1 MRLTSPLQRDRRN
14 CPRPSGIV
22 LGVALTALIGGALAS
37 ATPAARQA
45 PLVLIDVGVEDPD
58 GRTIAGLTRD
68 DFEIV
73 SDDAVRPLEFFAAGK
88 EQPLSLVVLVDVSLS
103 MESRVKRSA
112 IREELERR
120 LPLLLAPHDR
130 VQAGAFARQI
140 SISPPFAGNSK
151 AFLTAVRKTL
161 DPRDEETLGPS
172 RLWDAL
178 DEAIKALARSEGRRA
193 VLLVTDGQATG
204 NRDGPQEVAPRAVAA
219 GVAVSVVG
227 LDWERTIR
235 QDAETGV
242 RVRPGVAL
250 EWIAGATGGRYLR
263 DQLIPAEP
271 GPVLE
276 RLLADLHERY
286 TLGFTPPVA
295 DGKMHDLDVRVRKSG
310 VKLRARR
317 SYLAP
322 PNPEP

>member
-1 MRLTSPLQRDRRN
+1 M
-14 CPRPSGIV
+14 
-22 LGVALTALIGGALAS
+22 
-37 ATPAARQA
+37 
-45 PLVLIDVGVEDPD
+45 LIDVGVEDPMD
-58 GRTIAGLTRD
+58 ERSPDSRATTSRSSAATPCGHSSSL
-68 DFEIV
+68 
-73 SDDAVRPLEFFAAGK
+73 RPAKNG
-88 EQPLSLVVLVDVSLS
+88 LSLVVLVDVSTS

-112 IREELERR
+112 IREEVERR
-120 LPLLLAPHDR
+120 LPLLLAPRDR
-130 VQAGAFARQI
+130 VQAGAFAQQI

-178 DEAIKALARSEGRRA
+178 DEAIKALVTSEGRRS
-193 VLLVTDGQATG
+193 VLVVTDGQATG

-250 EWIAGATGGRYLR
+250 EWIAGATGGRYTGSADPSR
-263 DQLIPAEP
+263 ARTRPRTPARRP
-271 GPVLE
+271 PRTLHA
-276 RLLADLHERY
+276 RLHAAI
-286 TLGFTPPVA
+286 A
-295 DGKMHDLDVRVRKSG
+295 DGKMHDLEVRVRKSG
-310 VKLRARR
+310 VSFVRAFVSRAAEPRTVNLR
-317 SYLAP
+317 
-322 PNPEP
+322 

>member
-1 MRLTSPLQRDRRN
+1 MRLFSAFRHDSRGSP
-14 CPRPSGIV
+14 SSSIV
-22 LGVALTALIGGALAS
+22 LGMALTALIAGVLAS
-37 ATPAARQA
+37 TTTTARQA

-58 GRTIAGLTRD
+58 GRTVSGLTRD
-68 DFEIV
+68 DFEIR
-73 SDDAVRPLEFFAAGK
+73 SGSGARPLEFFAAGK

-103 MESRVKRSA
+103 MESRIKRSD
-112 IREELERR
+112 IREEIERR
-120 LPLLLAPHDR
+120 FPMLLAPHDR
-130 VQAGAFARQI
+130 VHVGAFARRI
-140 SISPPFAGNSK
+140 SISPAFAGTSK
-151 AFLTAVRKTL
+151 EFLTAVRRTL

-172 RLWDAL
+172 RIWDAV
-178 DEAIKALARSEGRRA
+178 DEAIKALAQSEGRRA

-204 NRDGPQEVAPRAVAA
+204 NKDGPQDVAPRAVAA
-219 GVAVSVVG
+219 GVAVSVLG

-263 DQLIPAEP
+263 DQMVPAEP

-276 RLLADLHERY
+276 RLLADLHGRY
-286 TLGFTPPVA
+286 TLGFTSPVA
-295 DGKMHDLDVRVRKSG
+295 DGKMHDLEVRVHKSG
-310 VKLRARR
+310 VRLRARR

-322 PNPEP
+322 PTSEP

>member
-1 MRLTSPLQRDRRN
+1 MSLPSPLQRDRRN
-14 CPRPSGIV
+14 RPRSSGAV
-22 LGVALTALIGGALAS
+22 LGVALTALIGGALAA
-37 ATPAARQA
+37 ATPARQA

-58 GRTIAGLTRD
+58 GRTIAGLSRD

-73 SDDAVRPLEFFAAGK
+73 SGDAARPLEFFAAGK
-88 EQPLSLVVLVDVSLS
+88 QQPLSLVVLADVSVS

-112 IREELERR
+112 IREEIERR

-130 VQAGAFARQI
+130 VHAGAFARQI

-172 RLWDAL
+172 RIWDAV
-178 DEAIKALARSEGRRA
+178 DEAIKALAKSDGRRA
-193 VLLVTDGQATG
+193 VLLVTDGQASG
-204 NRDGPQEVAPRAVAA
+204 NTDGPQDIAPRAVAA
-219 GVAVSVVG
+219 GVAVSVLG

-276 RLLADLHERY
+276 RLLADLHQRY

-295 DGKMHDLDVRVRKSG
+295 DGKMHDLDVRVRRSG
-310 VKLRARR
+310 VRLRARR

-322 PNPEP
+322 PNLEP

>member
-1 MRLTSPLQRDRRN
+1 MDERSRDSHATTSR
-14 CPRPSGIV
+14 SS
-22 LGVALTALIGGALAS
+22 A
-37 ATPAARQA
+37 ATPC
-45 PLVLIDVGVEDPD
+45 
-58 GRTIAGLTRD
+58 GR
-68 DFEIV
+68 
-73 SDDAVRPLEFFAAGK
+73 SSSFAAGK
-88 EQPLSLVVLVDVSLS
+88 EQPLSLVVLVDVSIS

-112 IREELERR
+112 IREEVERR

-178 DEAIKALARSEGRRA
+178 DEAIKALAQSEGRRA

-263 DQLIPAEP
+263 DRLIPAEP

-295 DGKMHDLDVRVRKSG
+295 DGKMHDLEVRVRKSG
-310 VKLRARR
+310 VRLRARR

>member
-1 MRLTSPLQRDRRN
+1 MMLPSPLQRDRHSR
-14 CPRPSGIV
+14 RRSSGAV
-22 LGVALTALIGGALAS
+22 LGVALTALIGGALA
-37 ATPAARQA
+37 AAARQA

-73 SDDAVRPLEFFAAGK
+73 SGDGVRPLEFFAAGK
-88 EQPLSLVVLVDVSLS
+88 EQPLSLIVLVDVSMS

-112 IREELERR
+112 IREEVERR

-178 DEAIKALARSEGRRA
+178 DEAIKALVTSEGRRS
-193 VLLVTDGQATG
+193 VLVVTDGQATG

-295 DGKMHDLDVRVRKSG
+295 DGKMHDLEVRVRKSG
-310 VKLRARR
+310 VRLRARR

>member
-1 MRLTSPLQRDRRN
+1 MRLTSPSQRDRRN
-14 CPRPSGIV
+14 CPRSSAVV
-22 LGVALTALIGGALAS
+22 LGLALTASIGGVLALA
-37 ATPAARQA
+37 AASRHA
-45 PLVLIDVGVEDPD
+45 PIVLIDVGVEDLD

-73 SDDAVRPLEFFAAGK
+73 SDGGVRPLEFFAAGRQ
-88 EQPLSLVVLVDVSLS
+88 QPLSLIVLVDVSLS
-103 MESRVKRSA
+103 MEFRGKRSV
-112 IREELERR
+112 IREEVERR
-120 LPLLLAPHDR
+120 FPLLLAPHDR
-130 VQAGAFARQI
+130 VQAGAFARRI

-161 DPRDEETLGPS
+161 DHRDEETLGPS
-172 RLWDAL
+172 RIWDAV
-178 DEAIKALARSEGRRA
+178 DEAIKALALSDGRRA

-204 NRDGPQEVAPRAVAA
+204 NQFGPQEVAMRAVAA

-263 DQLIPAEP
+263 DQLMPAEP

-295 DGKMHDLDVRVRKSG
+295 DGKMHDLEVRVRKSG
-310 VKLRARR
+310 VRLRARR

-322 PNPEP
+322 PNSEP